1 MHVVTQTG
9 PRDGP
14 HLLVCDSA
22 SVTLLIG
29 TGVSLLGSGNHENT
43 KNYMET
49 FWGTVVER
57 AQSEK
62 GHSITLQVIESG
74 GERGP
79 RPGRKGV
86 TRCREG
92 WFFFCFLPRN
102 RVVGENTTQQTFLS
116 FANTM

>member
-1 MHVVTQTG
+1 MSLLRQGHVMAHISLFVT
-9 PRDGP
+9 
-14 HLLVCDSA
+14 A

-49 FWGTVVER
+49 FWGTVVKR

-62 GHSITLQVIESG
+62 GHSITLQVTESG

-92 WFFFCFLPRN
+92 CFFCFLPRN
-102 RVVGENTTQQTFLS
+102 GVVGENTTQQTFLS
-116 FANTM
+116 FAKTI